1 MAQRKSIV
9 IALIAAPLA
18 CFFCSCAATKP
29 LLTRATD
36 EELAAPALSV
46 LHQNFKMKDLVG
58 DQLGAD
64 GGMLIAAAPEK
75 FEQHKTPEAVQASQR
90 AEQSPMRVADVHNAM
105 TADLN
110 ADGFVTL
117 DEVIAMQRAGLSDYE
132 IVNRLRAT
140 PQVFSL
146 TPQQEHYLTDRHV
159 SKDVVNAIRD
169 LQKLNE
175 PQTGVSG

>member
-1 MAQRKSIV
+1 MTKKQNI
-9 IALIAAPLA
+9 LIAVIVLPAVLLMA
-18 CFFCSCAATKP
+18 SCAAVRPKIQQ
-29 LLTRATD
+29 AAD
-36 EELAAPALSV
+36 EELATPALGV
-46 LHQNFKMKDLVG
+46 LHKNFKMKDLVG

-64 GGMLIAAAPEK
+64 GGLLIAAAPEK
-75 FEQHKTPEAVQASQR
+75 FEQHKTQEAIAASKR
-90 AEQSPMRVADVHNAM
+90 AEESPMRVADVHNAL

-110 ADGFVTL
+110 DDGYVTL
-117 DEVIAMQRAGLSDYE
+117 DEVVAMQRAGLSDYE

-169 LQKLNE
+169 LQRLNE
-175 PQTGVSG
+175 PTA

>member
-1 MAQRKSIV
+1 MRTKRSVV
-9 IALIAAPLA
+9 IALIVAPAALLLA
-18 CFFCSCAATKP
+18 SCAAVRPKIAQ
-29 LLTRATD
+29 ATD
-36 EELAAPALSV
+36 EELATPALGV
-46 LHQNFKMKDLVG
+46 LHHNFKMKDLVG

-75 FEQHKTPEAVQASQR
+75 FQQNKTQEAIAASKR
-90 AEQSPMRVADVHNAM
+90 AEESPMRVADVHNAL

-110 ADGFVTL
+110 GDGYVTL
-117 DEVIAMQRAGLSDYE
+117 DEVVAMQRAGLSDYE

-159 SKDVVNAIRD
+159 GKDVVNAIRD

-175 PQTGVSG
+175 PTT

>member
-1 MAQRKSIV
+1 MQIKRSMV
-9 IALIAAPLA
+9 IAMVVAPTALLLA
-18 CFFCSCAATKP
+18 SCAAVRPTIQ
-29 LLTRATD
+29 RATD
-36 EELAAPALSV
+36 EELATPALGV
-46 LHQNFKMKDLVG
+46 LHHNFKMKDLVG
-58 DQLGAD
+58 DQLGAN

-75 FEQHKTPEAVQASQR
+75 FEQHKTQEAVATSKH
-90 AEQSPMRVADVHNAM
+90 AEESPMRVADVHNAL

-110 ADGFVTL
+110 GDGYVTL
-117 DEVIAMQRAGLSDYE
+117 DEVVAMQRAGLSDYE

-175 PQTGVSG
+175 PTA